1 VWATPGESQVSV
13 QGVQKI
19 INIKK
24 KIICNIIKSYK
35 SYKADN
41 SGERNGEMKMRP
53 ENENWNENMA
63 REAGKSRWNW
73 LGKMN
78 NIWAMDI
85 EII

>member
-35 SYKADN
+35 SYKADIG
-41 SGERNGEMKMRP
+41 GERNGEMKMRP
-53 ENENWNENMA
+53 ENEN
-63 REAGKSRWNW
+63 
-73 LGKMN
+73 
-78 NIWAMDI
+78 
-85 EII
+85 